1 MLVELT
7 KIKETPI
14 LHIKLEQF
22 YDVEQ
27 GKDFIQKIRET
38 LNKSDRTNLIIGV
51 DLTEVK
57 VFSSEILELFEICQK
72 LFIDNNVKKMGTL
85 LNSSLVEMQLR
96 RTAKQNYPEDIKN
109 SVKRFQDRE
118 EWETYLS
125 EN

>member
-125 EN
+125 EK